1 MYTNM
6 TPHYELPQYTDNDI
20 PSYLT
25 DFNETMSKLDDILYE
40 QGENM
45 AVIERGNAQI
55 QQEMSEIRIEN
66 NALQTEI
73 LEVRTNQ
80 RSMNQKIDGLTDAVN
95 AITGDTGGGLI
106 PEWRDPTSSDF
117 DPTRYEQYIYNN
129 TVKTNV
135 NMMYPVGIIVAFAN
149 TADPNTLFSSAS
161 ADVDFDSTWVALDE
175 GKVLVQGNTTN
186 VGTNNG
192 VTANA
197 KTASVTVSGNVTLSG
212 NTGGTGLSVANLPA
226 HTHTASLPTNAQCVG
241 AFSGATQ
248 TTLDFTPGGALY
260 MGTPTISVSGGGNG
274 TSTGTAHSH
283 SIAGDYPAS
292 LSGSVSY
299 NAESPAIY
307 VRYWKR
313 TA

>member
-117 DPTRYEQYIYNN
+117 DPARYEQYIYNN

-135 NMMYPVGIIVAFAN
+135 NMIYPVGIIVAFAN

-212 NTGGTGLSVANLPA
+212 NTGSHVLTVNEIPSHDHSYTVI
-226 HTHTASLPTNAQCVG
+226 TDG
-241 AFSGATQ
+241 APLNF
-248 TTLDFTPGGALY
+248 GG
-260 MGTPTISVSGGGNG
+260 SGGIMTPKEIP
-274 TSTGTAHSH
+274 TSANTGAKGGGQGHTH